1 MSRDT
6 DSQAIR
12 LDELSRR
19 RLLKAAGAAGTTG
32 MLAGCLGSDGT
43 GSGRNDNGTSGGSNS
58 DTNMADSV
66 KLTVSGWASSDTES
80 KLLKQLISDFEA
92 SHQKINVNYS
102 PVQGKYKQKIK
113 TQLGAGN
120 APDVF
125 YVDSSYFASFAK
137 SGVLLNLSP
146 YVEQADDYNLD
157 PIYDSV
163 VEAFRWDG
171 KLYGL
176 PKGISTLGYF
186 YNTAMYEEAGL
197 SKPPETWNE
206 LRSQLKT
213 IKRSGVGVDA
223 PMIEFGTPRTF
234 WPFLYQNGGQVLTD
248 DGSKCVVGSKECIEA
263 LEFIVQL
270 HKDGLIAIPT
280 ELSSSWHGQALG
292 TQEVASGVTG
302 TWAIPYLDSKF
313 PQVFG
318 DIDVAHLPIPK
329 NGQKATMAY
338 TVSWSAAA
346 KTKTP
351 DAAWKYIKYFTSK
364 EGMRKWAKSGL
375 GLAGRKTLA
384 DMKYYQKNPRK
395 KTLLEGAEWS
405 HVWGFGANSETILNI
420 IKPQLQGAMLGE
432 ISPSK
437 ALTTAQQQINAQ
449 VL

>member
-19 RLLKAAGAAGTTG
+19 RLLKAAGAAGATG
-32 MLAGCLGSDGT
+32 ILAGCLSSGGT
-43 GSGRNDNGTSGGSNS
+43 GGQGGSGSQNGS
-58 DTNMADSV
+58 TGGNGNKQPV
-66 KLTVSGWASSDTES
+66 KLSLSGWASSGTES
-80 KLLKQLISDFEA
+80 KLLKELLRGFES
-92 SHQKINVNYS
+92 SHKNIKVDYS

-120 APDVF
+120 APDAF

-137 SGVLLNLSP
+137 SGALLNLTP
-146 YVEQADDYNLD
+146 YIEQSDNYSTEGF
-157 PIYDSV
+157 YDSLL
-163 VEAFRWDG
+163 EAFRWNG
-171 KLYGL
+171 KLYGI
-176 PKGISTLGYF
+176 PKDFSTLGYF
-186 YNTAMYEEAGL
+186 YNTAMYEKAGL
-197 SKPPETWNE
+197 SKAPETWNE
-206 LRSQLKT
+206 LRSQLET
-213 IKRSGVGVDA
+213 LANSDVGAEA
-223 PMIEFGTPRTF
+223 PMLESGTPRLF

-280 ELSSSWHGQALG
+280 ELSSSWQGMGLG
-292 TQEVASGVTG
+292 KQEVAAGVTG
-302 TWAIPYLDSKF
+302 PWALPYLDSKF
-313 PQVFG
+313 PQVFS

-338 TVSWSAAA
+338 TVSYSAAEG
-346 KTKTP
+346 TKTP
-351 DAAWKYIKYFTSK
+351 NATWKLIEYLTSK
-364 EGMRKWAKSGL
+364 KGMRKWAKSGL
-375 GLAGRKTLA
+375 ALTSRKTLA
-384 DMKYYQKNPRK
+384 DMKYYQKHPHRQ
-395 KTLLEGAEWS
+395 TLIEAGKWA
-405 HVWGFGANSETILNI
+405 HVWGFGPNSEQIINM

-432 ISPSK
+432 VSPSK